1 MDNQIEFCDGELETK
16 KTLFGEKVK
25 TVDGIGTVTEH
36 DGLDEVLVCFKDGN
50 SYWYQAKEV
59 EIYVD

>member
-1 MDNQIEFCDGELETK
+1 MPEFCDGELEAK

-36 DGLDEVLVCFKDGN
+36 DGLDEVHVVFPQGN
-50 SYWYQAKEV
+50 SYWYKAAEV
-59 EIYVD
+59 EVYGD